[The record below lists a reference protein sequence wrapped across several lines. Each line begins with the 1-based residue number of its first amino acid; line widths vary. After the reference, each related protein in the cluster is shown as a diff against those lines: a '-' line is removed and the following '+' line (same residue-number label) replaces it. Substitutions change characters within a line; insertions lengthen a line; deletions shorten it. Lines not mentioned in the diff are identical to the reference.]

1 MHIGNTVAEQILN
14 NLRNSMEGDTDKD
27 GFVMVYL
34 DNARKGMNDKVFR
47 ANLAVLSKL
56 GLYRV
61 VDGYA
66 WGMVKEKDK

>member
-1 MHIGNTVAEQILN
+1 MTIRNTVAEQVLK
-14 NLRNSMEGDTDKD
+14 NLRAHAEGGMNDKW
-27 GFVMVYL
+27 GMIYL

-56 GLYRV
+56 GYYKV

-66 WGMVKEKDK
+66 WGEVKLSDD

>member
-1 MHIGNTVAEQILN
+1 MYIENAVAKKLLQ
-14 NLRNSMEGDTDKD
+14 NLRDSMEGDTDKN

-56 GLYRV
+56 GLYKTY
-61 VDGYA
+61 DNYA
-66 WGMVKEKDK
+66 WGMVKEKD

>member
-1 MHIGNTVAEQILN
+1 MTKLNETAAQLLN
-14 NLRNSMEGDTDKD
+14 NLRNSMEGNATKD

-34 DNARKGMNDKVFR
+34 DNARHGMNDKVFR
-47 ANLAVLSKL
+47 ANLAVLAKA

-66 WGMVKEKDK
+66 WGEVKEFA

>member
-1 MHIGNTVAEQILN
+1 MYIGNTVAEQLLK
-14 NLRNSMEGDTDKD
+14 NLRNSMEGNATKD

-34 DNARKGMNDKVFR
+34 DNARHGMNDKVFR

-66 WGMVKEKDK
+66 WGEVKETD